1 MSRQATP
8 LAIVFKVILGI
19 GTAGLAAMPG
29 AAEAYS
35 FYSPLTAGC
44 HEKIT
49 SEALRAVR
57 LEPRWDVRSHE
68 GAQGFRVGPEHRKI
82 RARTTG
88 AQMFHYGWARPA
100 WALHQK
106 RELDKPLYPWRR
118 SDPSLPLLPWIP
130 GIRRF
135 TCGSPV
141 SRASSA
147 ASRRLGS
154 VAMSRPTVPLMA
166 R

>member
-1 MSRQATP
+1 MRRLSNANLTVGDEGSLRRPTRRSAAASREPPGSLFMSRQATP

-57 LEPRWDVRSHE
+57 LELTTAAPLDADRNDRALIKDLQFTPDDDMKDL
-68 GAQGFRVGPEHRKI
+68 GA
-82 RARTTG
+82 AT
-88 AQMFHYGWARPA
+88 
-100 WALHQK
+100 
-106 RELDKPLYPWRR
+106 
-118 SDPSLPLLPWIP
+118 LL
-130 GIRRF
+130 
-135 TCGSPV
+135 
-141 SRASSA
+141 
-147 ASRRLGS
+147 
-154 VAMSRPTVPLMA
+154 
-166 R
+166 